1 MNGLKLCL
9 LSRSIQRVSDQYIC
23 IIIIYIEKGRTLQLL
38 KQSSKPV
45 TVGRKRK
52 KFEPAGSLDDYKK
65 AVVEEN
71 ESIQDIIKEGVTKPE
86 FNLID
91 TLGGTPPPK

>member
-1 MNGLKLCL
+1 MNGLKLYL
-9 LSRSIQRVSDQYIC
+9 LSHSIPRVSDICVYI
-23 IIIIYIEKGRTLQLL
+23 IFDNIEKGRTLQLL

-71 ESIQDIIKEGVTKPE
+71 ESILSIIKEEGSKPE